1 MMRPGPITIPAGEA
15 PGGVVFHVYDGA
27 GTLLAVDQVGP
38 GDDVQAHAER
48 AADVTNLEHDVDV
61 VVLVA
66 YDGDTGARFTLD
78 DWLTP

>member
-1 MMRPGPITIPAGEA
+1 MIRPGPTTIGPGAA
-15 PGGVVFHVYDGA
+15 PGGVVFHVYDAA

-48 AADVTNLEHDVDV
+48 AADDTNLEHNVDV
-61 VVLVA
+61 VVIVA